1 MLWDVLATPAPD
13 ICDGSDDI
21 CFPIPMFFRFFWG
34 PQSHSH
40 SFSESVFFAHENTY
54 VLCFERTCVAQGPS
68 F

>member
-40 SFSESVFFAHENTY
+40 SFSESVFFSHENT
-54 VLCFERTCVAQGPS
+54 
-68 F
+68 